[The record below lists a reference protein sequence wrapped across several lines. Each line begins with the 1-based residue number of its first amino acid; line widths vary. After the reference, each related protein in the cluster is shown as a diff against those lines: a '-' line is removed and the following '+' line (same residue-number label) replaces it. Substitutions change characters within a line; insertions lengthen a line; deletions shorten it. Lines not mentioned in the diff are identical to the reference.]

1 MICPN
6 CNKDHPKVEETR
18 TTDEVIWRVRRC
30 GGCGWRVTTKE
41 IYASDEEQSIPH
53 SIRRGKAN
61 KGAS

>member
-41 IYASDEEQSIPH
+41 IYAPDEEQSIPD
-53 SIRRGKAN
+53 SIRRGRAN